1 MANGFMSPVPS
12 PLDFDPMRGYSSQMP
27 VLGQGP
33 LASTTPVAGPAMSVL
48 GAGPVDLAA
57 LELPRPGEAR
67 PAPAPVVPRAVPLA
81 SALAQFGIGAT
92 PPAPMAAPGGP
103 VAPPVAAAATA
114 PAAAPPARAMARPG
128 AATGGVP
135 DTFMGVDLTGAK
147 QALAGFQREQPKSE
161 LGRIAYG
168 VRSAEADAARAALTR
183 AGEEQAGAVQTLE
196 QAQEA
201 QRVAAA
207 SEAELASQRAG
218 QARIEEESAAIER
231 ERRRQLVEETTQKLD
246 AANKALDDSKID
258 IEAAYGGAAGRIF
271 AGLAVALGSFGASM
285 TGGPNYAMQL
295 VNQRIDREID
305 AQKTE
310 LDKKKGK
317 VTQLGQLLQRNEG
330 LLGDAEQARRLAKAQ
345 TYKALAD
352 DVEARNKGRALT
364 PQQAQVLQTLRS
376 QQAKET
382 ADLELGVQRA
392 VATRQMVGAEERQRQ
407 AVAAGTEAKRQRDIR
422 EKRAQQAFESGLKVE
437 EALGI
442 EAGKRAMDEGGPPQ
456 PGQAP
461 PKAVEKVLDIVAKPA
476 LGTKDFIGALRSL
489 GTLEGA
495 IMAYGS
501 PEAAPGG
508 STRGLVQTFTPD
520 ITERARALTQTR
532 TSNILDYR
540 RAQTGTAAG
549 VEEEKRITSAAGGD
563 DPVANMRWLN
573 QQRGKLLAELD
584 TALKAIPAGQRD
596 AVRATILQQAGGT
609 TAAAAAGFAPAK
621 AR

>member
-1 MANGFMSPVPS
+1 MANPYMSPVPS
-12 PLDFDPMRGYSSQMP
+12 PLDFDPMRGYSVPLP

-33 LASTTPVAGPAMSVL
+33 IASQAEPAGPLMSVL
-48 GAGPVDLAA
+48 GAAPVAPPAPRATPLASVLAQYGVTPDLAS
-57 LELPRPGEAR
+57 LELPRPG
-67 PAPAPVVPRAVPLA
+67 
-81 SALAQFGIGAT
+81 GGAMQSIT
-92 PPAPMAAPGGP
+92 MAAPGGP

-147 QALAGFQREQPKSE
+147 HALAGFQREQPKSE

-183 AGEEQAGAVQTLE
+183 AGAEQAGAVQTLE
-196 QAQEA
+196 QAQAAEREA
-201 QRVAAA
+201 QAARADLAAQQAEQARQEEAAA
-207 SEAELASQRAG
+207 
-218 QARIEEESAAIER
+218 AAER

-246 AANKALDDSKID
+246 AANKALDESKID

-271 AGLAVALGSFGASM
+271 AGLAVALGSFGASL

-310 LDKKKGK
+310 LEKKKGK

-345 TYKALAD
+345 TFKALAD
-352 DVEARNKGRALT
+352 DVEARNKGRALA

-376 QQAKET
+376 QQAQ
-382 ADLELGVQRA
+382 AMSDLQLGVERA
-392 VATRQMVGAEERQRQ
+392 TAARQMVGAEERARM
-407 AVAAGTEAKRQRDIR
+407 AAAKGAEAKRQRDIR

-442 EAGKRAMDEGGPPQ
+442 EAGKRAMEDGGPTQ

-461 PKAVEKVLDIVAKPA
+461 PKAVEKVLDVVAKPA
-476 LGTKDFIGALRSL
+476 LGTKDLIGALRSL
-489 GTLEGA
+489 GTLESA
-495 IMAYGS
+495 IMSYGS

-508 STRGLVQTFTPD
+508 STRGFVQTITPD
-520 ITERARALTQTR
+520 ITEKARALTQTR

-549 VEEEKRITSAAGGD
+549 VEEEKRITAAAGGD

-573 QQRGKLLAELD
+573 QQRSKLLGELD
-584 TALKAIPAGQRD
+584 TALKTIPAGQRD

>member
-1 MANGFMSPVPS
+1 MANPYMSPVPS
-12 PLDFDPMRGYSSQMP
+12 PLDFDPTRGYSAPLP

-33 LASTTPVAGPAMSVL
+33 LASTMPAAGPAMSVL

-57 LELPRPGEAR
+57 LEIPRPGEAR
-67 PAPAPVVPRAVPLA
+67 PAPAPVAPRAVPLA
-81 SALAQFGIGAT
+81 SALAQFGIGAPP
-92 PPAPMAAPGGP
+92 PPAARVEAPGGP
-103 VAPPVAAAATA
+103 VAAPAAAAATA
-114 PAAAPPARAMARPG
+114 PAAAPQTRAMARPG
-128 AATGGVP
+128 AATRAPV
-135 DTFMGVDLTGAK
+135 VGA
-147 QALAGFQREQPKSE
+147 APTSE
-161 LGRIAYG
+161 LGKIAYG
-168 VRSAEADAARAALTR
+168 LRSAELAAAGSAFNR
-183 AGEEQAGAVQTLE
+183 AGEEQAAQVQTLE
-196 QAQEA
+196 QAQQAEREA
-201 QRVAAA
+201 Q
-207 SEAELASQRAG
+207 AERADLASQQAE
-218 QARIEEESAAIER
+218 QARQEEATAAAER

-246 AANKALDDSKID
+246 AANKALDESKID

-310 LDKKKGK
+310 LEKKKGK

-345 TYKALAD
+345 TFKALAD
-352 DVEARNKGRALT
+352 DVEARAKGRAMT

-382 ADLELGVQRA
+382 ADLELGVQRT
-392 VATRQMVGAEERQRQ
+392 VAARQMVGAEERQRQ
-407 AVAAGTEAKRQRDIR
+407 AVAAGAEAKRQRDIR

-461 PKAVEKVLDIVAKPA
+461 PKAVEKVLDVVAKPA
-476 LGTKDFIGALRSL
+476 LGTKDLIGALRSL

-508 STRGLVQTFTPD
+508 STRGFVQTYTPD
-520 ITERARALTQTR
+520 ITEKARALTQTR

-549 VEEEKRITSAAGGD
+549 VEEEKRITAAAGGD

-573 QQRGKLLAELD
+573 QQRSKLLGELD
-584 TALKAIPAGQRD
+584 TALKTIPAAQRD

>member
-12 PLDFDPMRGYSSQMP
+12 PLDFDPTRGYSAPLP

-33 LASTTPVAGPAMSVL
+33 MASQAEPTGPLMSVL
-48 GAGPVDLAA
+48 GAAPVAPPAPRATPLASVLAQYGVTPDLAS
-57 LELPRPGEAR
+57 LELPRPGGGTM
-67 PAPAPVVPRAVPLA
+67 
-81 SALAQFGIGAT
+81 QTIT
-92 PPAPMAAPGGP
+92 MAAPGGP

-114 PAAAPPARAMARPG
+114 PAAAPPTRAMARPG
-128 AATGGVP
+128 AAAGGVP

-147 QALAGFQREQPKSE
+147 KALADFQREQPKSE

-207 SEAELASQRAG
+207 SEAELASQRAE
-218 QARIEEESAAIER
+218 QARIEEENAAIER

-246 AANKALDDSKID
+246 AANKALDESKID

-310 LDKKKGK
+310 LEKKKGK
-317 VTQLGQLLQRNEG
+317 VNQLGQLLQRNEG

-345 TYKALAD
+345 TFKALAD

-392 VATRQMVGAEERQRQ
+392 VAARQMVGAEER
-407 AVAAGTEAKRQRDIR
+407 
-422 EKRAQQAFESGLKVE
+422 
-437 EALGI
+437 
-442 EAGKRAMDEGGPPQ
+442 
-456 PGQAP
+456 
-461 PKAVEKVLDIVAKPA
+461 
-476 LGTKDFIGALRSL
+476 
-489 GTLEGA
+489 
-495 IMAYGS
+495 
-501 PEAAPGG
+501 
-508 STRGLVQTFTPD
+508 
-520 ITERARALTQTR
+520 AR
-532 TSNILDYR
+532 
-540 RAQTGTAAG
+540 
-549 VEEEKRITSAAGGD
+549 
-563 DPVANMRWLN
+563 M
-573 QQRGKLLAELD
+573 
-584 TALKAIPAGQRD
+584 
-596 AVRATILQQAGGT
+596 
-609 TAAAAAGFAPAK
+609 AAAAGAARAQVAKDARELQMFADKEAIKATFANRGPEAAAK
-621 AR
+621 LAEQTSQLATKLIDKDFSAAAGNYLDIASQVGIDPMTGKSTGKDPRGLGLVNLGILTPEGRINRQATDALAERMAKSFGGVVTESDREAARKLLKGAGTVEDIQRGIFAYGQAIGRNMRTLQAGNPVAYDTMAERMPLLREAASIGQARDVQRAAGFQAVR